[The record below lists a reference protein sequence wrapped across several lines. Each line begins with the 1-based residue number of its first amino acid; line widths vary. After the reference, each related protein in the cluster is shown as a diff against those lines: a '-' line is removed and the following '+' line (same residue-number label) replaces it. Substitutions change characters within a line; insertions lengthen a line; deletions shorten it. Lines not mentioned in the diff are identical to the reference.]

1 MRAWELIKDGPP
13 RTEPISIRHLHK
25 LKKEEKEKLAAEQA
39 RKALVPIM
47 YGSTK
52 WEQEMLELERT
63 RLELDQ
69 LRAEIAAT
77 NAETKFKTRDRI
89 SDMARSG
96 IKAESQVEQKI
107 EAMAQQGLGRRKKCP
122 TVP

>member
-1 MRAWELIKDGPP
+1 MRAWEFLENRDPP
-13 RTEPISIRHLHK
+13 SRPLTICHLHK
-25 LKKEEKEKLAAEQA
+25 LKNEENRRLAADQE
-39 RKALVPIM
+39 RKALIPIM

-52 WEQEMLELERT
+52 WHQEQLELERT
-63 RLELDQ
+63 ELELAQ
-69 LRAEIAAT
+69 MRAEIAAT
-77 NAETKFKTRDRI
+77 KAETRSKARDRI
-89 SDMARSG
+89 SELARSG